1 MALRRSFGIAT
12 QIVMLATACT
22 HRASSDDAGPRLL
35 ARTAVTDHGDGCD
48 GKATLLY
55 VGIDGDG
62 DGQLAQAER
71 HGPPMVFCT
80 STPLTTT
87 IVDTP
92 ANAYCPRPNHTV
104 EIRRGS
110 TLSEL
115 VVCTAPDN
123 RTIAATY
130 AVYGPRG

>member
-1 MALRRSFGIAT
+1 MALRKTFGIAT
-12 QIVMLATACT
+12 QLVMLATACT
-22 HRASSDDAGPRLL
+22 HRASSEEAPRLL
-35 ARTAVTDHGDGCD
+35 ARTTLTAHGDGCD
-48 GKATLLY
+48 GKATLVY
-55 VGIDGDG
+55 VGIDGDR
-62 DGQLAQAER
+62 DGQLAPFER

-80 STPLTTT
+80 SAPITTT
-87 IVDTP
+87 IIDTP